1 MTRDERDTTRPEPNH
16 WRSVAGFAVLLAAVS
31 VVPVPGGV
39 VGTAVGDSGTGGGGV
54 VPAFVGL
61 TDPFHVLGYAVLA
74 ALMARATGRTHREL
88 VIAVLAAT
96 AFGFVIELVQAPIPW
111 RTFAWRDVG
120 LNGVGAAVGAAAA
133 AATAAC
139 KRWYARS
146 SW

>member
-16 WRSVAGFAVLLAAVS
+16 WRSVAGFAVLLAVVS
-31 VVPVPGGV
+31 VVPVPSGVFGAGVGG
-39 VGTAVGDSGTGGGGV
+39 SGTGVGSL

-61 TDPFHVLGYAVLA
+61 TDPFHLLGYAVLA
-74 ALMARATGRTHREL
+74 ALVARAAGRTYRDL
-88 VIAVLAAT
+88 FVTVVAAT

-120 LNGVGAAVGAAAA
+120 LNGIGAAVGAAAA

-139 KRWYARS
+139 KRWYARGS
-146 SW
+146 R